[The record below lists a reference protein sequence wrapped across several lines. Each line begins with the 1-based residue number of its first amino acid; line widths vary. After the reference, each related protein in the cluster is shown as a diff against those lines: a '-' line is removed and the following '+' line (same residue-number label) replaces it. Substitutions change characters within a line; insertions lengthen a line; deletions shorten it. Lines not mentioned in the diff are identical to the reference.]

1 MAQLDNEALIR
12 ESIDAFN
19 ANDMQRWGA
28 TVTENTIYNGL
39 GTQRS
44 IEGRDAVIEA
54 LQGWKCA
61 FPDAIGTIT
70 NVVSADN
77 QVAFELTWTGTH
89 TGDLVGAQ
97 GTIPATGK
105 NVDLQATQIATIK
118 DGQIIELHH
127 YFDMGTLLQQIGA
140 DQ

>member
-1 MAQLDNEALIR
+1 M
-12 ESIDAFN
+12 
-19 ANDMQRWGA
+19 
-28 TVTENTIYNGL
+28 TVPYWKCDTIYNGL

-54 LQGWKCA
+54 LQGWKSA

-105 NVDLQATQIATIK
+105 NVDLRATQISTIK
-118 DGQIIELHH
+118 D
-127 YFDMGTLLQQIGA
+127 
-140 DQ
+140 